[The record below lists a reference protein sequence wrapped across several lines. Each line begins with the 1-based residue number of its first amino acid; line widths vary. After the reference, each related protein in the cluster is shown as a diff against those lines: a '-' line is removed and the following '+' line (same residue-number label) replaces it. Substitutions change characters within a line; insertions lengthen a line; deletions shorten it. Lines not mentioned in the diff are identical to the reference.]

1 MSAAADLP
9 PIGQRFNR
17 LVVVSLFRDQH
28 WQAMCLCDCEAIKR
42 VRVSH
47 VVAGLI
53 KSCGCWR
60 KQVSSTAHVT
70 HGASRRTDR
79 WPELHIWH
87 AMISRCYN
95 PEHSHFD
102 NYGGRGITVCQ
113 SWRDDFLQFVKDLGR
128 RPSAELTLERRD
140 NNGNYCP
147 DNCCWASRTTQ
158 ANNRRVNH
166 IVTFDEKTQ
175 TVAQWAKDKDIPYS
189 CLRNRLDAEWNIED
203 ALRLPAKQRLST
215 EDARSIWKMHVT
227 GHPNRAIA
235 NQFSVTESNISM
247 IITGR
252 SWRSVYREFT
262 GRESDKTN
270 RRQH

>member
-1 MSAAADLP
+1 VSAAADLP

-17 LVVVSLFRDQH
+17 LVVVSLFR
-28 WQAMCLCDCEAIKR
+28 
-42 VRVSH
+42 
-47 VVAGLI
+47 
-53 KSCGCWR
+53 
-60 KQVSSTAHVT
+60 
-70 HGASRRTDR
+70 
-79 WPELHIWH
+79 
-87 AMISRCYN
+87 
-95 PEHSHFD
+95 
-102 NYGGRGITVCQ
+102 
-113 SWRDDFLQFVKDLGR
+113 
-128 RPSAELTLERRD
+128 
-140 NNGNYCP
+140 
-147 DNCCWASRTTQ
+147 
-158 ANNRRVNH
+158 
-166 IVTFDEKTQ
+166 
-175 TVAQWAKDKDIPYS
+175 
-189 CLRNRLDAEWNIED
+189 EWNIED